1 MYCVQ
6 YSCLFR
12 SSGTTTIGYS
22 ILDYINKGNVDGD
35 GDGGEGDDDVGGLLV
50 VVVIVVGMVVVVAVS
65 STSAINSDINPM
77 LDDVADPNN
86 EDNNDADDFFDVGTT
101 AGDDLDLEN
110 EDEQGDVNRLSI
122 NFTSTSDS
130 SALSLSLS
138 SSLSLQK
145 REECG
150 EEENSFSSTV
160 IFVGSDL

>member
-1 MYCVQ
+1 M
-6 YSCLFR
+6 
-12 SSGTTTIGYS
+12 
-22 ILDYINKGNVDGD
+22 
-35 GDGGEGDDDVGGLLV
+35 LV
-50 VVVIVVGMVVVVAVS
+50 VFLLLPFFCICFY
-65 STSAINSDINPM
+65 
-77 LDDVADPNN
+77 
-86 EDNNDADDFFDVGTT
+86 DFFDVGTT